1 MFRIDL
7 NCDLGEGCSNDAE
20 LMKFISS
27 ANIACGAHAGDRAT
41 MEATAELAVENSV
54 AIGAHPG
61 YRDKKNFGRIAME
74 MSAKEVFDL
83 VSQQVLEMQ
92 VVCRSLD
99 ARMRH
104 VKPHGA
110 LYNRAAKDREMAAAI
125 AEAVKS
131 VDEGLVLFG
140 LSGSF
145 LVSEAEAVG
154 LLTSAEV
161 FADRAYMSDGS
172 LVPRSQAGAMIDD
185 PSRSVAQVLRMV
197 RKGEVVAIDGSVIP
211 LRAETI
217 CIHGDGDHAVEFA
230 KAIRQALTK
239 HEVEIRSPS

>member
-1 MFRIDL
+1 
-7 NCDLGEGCSNDAE
+7 
-20 LMKFISS
+20 
-27 ANIACGAHAGDRAT
+27 
-41 MEATAELAVENSV
+41 
-54 AIGAHPG
+54 
-61 YRDKKNFGRIAME
+61 
-74 MSAKEVFDL
+74 
-83 VSQQVLEMQ
+83 
-92 VVCRSLD
+92 
-99 ARMRH
+99 
-104 VKPHGA
+104 
-110 LYNRAAKDREMAAAI
+110 MAAAI

-197 RKGEVVAIDGSVIP
+197 RNGEVVAIDGSVIP

-239 HEVEIRSPS
+239 HEIEIRSPS